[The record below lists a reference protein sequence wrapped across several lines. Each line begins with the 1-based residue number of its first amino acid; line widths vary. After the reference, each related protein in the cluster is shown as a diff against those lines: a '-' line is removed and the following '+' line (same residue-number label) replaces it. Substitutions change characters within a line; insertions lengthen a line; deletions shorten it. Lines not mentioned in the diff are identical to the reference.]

1 MIPPKIKI
9 DDKEFETGGLG
20 SEGKKTFAA
29 LKFVTE
35 QMTEKK
41 NSLAL
46 LTKARKGYID
56 EIKKEIISAKGGFL
70 FEDD

>member
-1 MIPPKIKI
+1 
-9 DDKEFETGGLG
+9 
-20 SEGKKTFAA
+20 A

-35 QMTEKK
+35 QMSEKK